1 MSIFKGMRDEGGR
14 VRSETDDFTHPS
26 SFIANVSKV
35 GEPEGIESRAEP
47 AKKRPFITVLK
58 ISAAILTTMV
68 AVAGIGGY
76 LYWQSLKGT
85 PQYSLALLIEAAR
98 NGDQEAINGLM
109 DSDAAVDDF
118 VPQVTSKAIELYGRG
133 LPPQTLT
140 RIERLAAPLMPAV
153 KDRAREEL
161 PRLIREKTA
170 KFENVPF
177 AGMVLGAERYLEIET
192 NGNES
197 NVKSRLP
204 EHSFEVRMTKVGDR
218 WKIVGVRDEKL
229 ATAIAQKI
237 GQEIIAIAN
246 GGRNGG
252 VTQSAT
258 FKDFQD
264 VFRQAQE
271 IFR

>member
-1 MSIFKGMRDEGGR
+1 MIEGMRDEGGR
-14 VRSETDDFTHPS
+14 MKYVSDDLTHPTTHRAKYKPES
-26 SFIANVSKV
+26 LESFVQ
-35 GEPEGIESRAEP
+35 PE
-47 AKKRPFITVLK
+47 KKGPFARVLK
-58 ISAAILTTMV
+58 ISAAVLAVIV

-76 LYWQSLKGT
+76 LYWQSLKST
-85 PQYSLALLIEAAR
+85 PQYSLALLIDAAR
-98 NGDQEAINGLM
+98 NDDQAAINELI

-133 LPPQTLT
+133 LPPQILA

-170 KFENVPF
+170 KFENVPVAAIVF
-177 AGMVLGAERYLEIET
+177 GADKYLYIQT
-192 NGNES
+192 TGNES
-197 NVKSRLP
+197 TVKSKLP
-204 EHSFEVRMTKVGDR
+204 EHSFEVRMTKSGDR

-246 GGRNGG
+246 NGG
-252 VTQSAT
+252 NGARSAS

-264 VFRQAQE
+264 IFKKAQD

>member
-1 MSIFKGMRDEGGR
+1 MIEGMRDDGRWMRDEGR
-14 VRSETDDFTHPS
+14 RMKDEPNHPLHFSSFSPHPS
-26 SFIANVSKV
+26 KS
-35 GEPEGIESRAEP
+35 
-47 AKKRPFITVLK
+47 PFVRVLK
-58 ISAAILTTMV
+58 ISAAVLAVIV

-76 LYWQSLKGT
+76 FYWQSLKST
-85 PQYSLALLIEAAR
+85 PQYSLALLIDAAR
-98 NGDQEAINGLM
+98 NDDQAAINGLI

-133 LPPQTLT
+133 LPPQILV

-161 PRLIREKTA
+161 RRLIREKTA

-177 AGMVLGAERYLEIET
+177 AAMVLGAERYLEIDA
-192 NGNES
+192 NGKDAT
-197 NVKSRLP
+197 VKSKLP
-204 EHSFEVRMTKVGDR
+204 EHSFEVRMTKSGDR

-246 GGRNGG
+246 NGG
-252 VTQSAT
+252 NGARSAS

-264 VFRQAQE
+264 IFKKAQD

>member
-1 MSIFKGMRDEGGR
+1 MKDEGGR
-14 VRSETDDFTHPS
+14 MRSETGDFAHPS
-26 SFIANVSKV
+26 SFMADTSRF
-35 GEPEGIESRAEP
+35 GEPDGLESLLEP
-47 AKKRPFITVLK
+47 TKRSPFLRVLK
-58 ISAAILTTMV
+58 ISAVILAVIV

-76 LYWQSLKGT
+76 FYWQNLKST
-85 PQYSLALLIEAAR
+85 PQYSLALLVDAAR
-98 NGDQEAINGLM
+98 KDDQAAINGLI

-118 VPQVTSKAIELYGRG
+118 VPQVTLKAIELYGRG
-133 LPPQTLT
+133 LPPQTLA

-170 KFENVPF
+170 KFGSVPF
-177 AGMVLGAERYLEIET
+177 AAMVFGADRYLDIQT
-192 NGNES
+192 IGNES
-197 NVKSRLP
+197 TVKSKLP
-204 EHSFEVRMTKVGDR
+204 EHGFEVRMTKSGNG
-218 WKIVGVRDEKL
+218 WKIVGIRDEKL

-246 GGRNGG
+246 NGG
-252 VTQSAT
+252 NGTRSAS

-264 VFRQAQE
+264 LFKKAQD

>member
-1 MSIFKGMRDEGGR
+1 M
-14 VRSETDDFTHPS
+14 RSESGDFTHP
-26 SFIANVSKV
+26 ATHRAKY
-35 GEPEGIESRAEP
+35 EPESLESFVQP
-47 AKKRPFITVLK
+47 AKSPFVRVLK
-58 ISAAILTTMV
+58 ISAALM
-68 AVAGIGGY
+68 AVIAAIAVIGGY
-76 LYWQSLKGT
+76 FYWQSLKST
-85 PQYSLALLIEAAR
+85 PQYSLALLIDAAR
-98 NGDQEAINGLM
+98 NDDQAAINGLI

-133 LPPQTLT
+133 LPPQTLA

-161 PRLIREKTA
+161 PRLIREKTT

-177 AGMVLGAERYLEIET
+177 AAMVFGADKYLEIET

-197 NVKSRLP
+197 KVTSKLP
-204 EHSFEVRMTKVGDR
+204 EHGFAVRMAKTGDR
-218 WKIVGVRDEKL
+218 WKIVSVRDEKL

-237 GQEIIAIAN
+237 GQEMIAIASN
-246 GGRNGG
+246 GGNGAR
-252 VTQSAT
+252 SAS

-264 VFRQAQE
+264 IFKKAQD

>member
-1 MSIFKGMRDEGGR
+1 MIERMRDEGGGMKY
-14 VRSETDDFTHPS
+14 VSGDATHPTTNR
-26 SFIANVSKV
+26 AKY
-35 GEPEGIESRAEP
+35 EPESLESFVKP
-47 AKKRPFITVLK
+47 ANKSPFVSVLR
-58 ISAAILTTMV
+58 ISAAVLAVIV
-68 AVAGIGGY
+68 AIAGIGGY
-76 LYWQSLKGT
+76 FYWQSMKSA
-85 PQYSLALLIEAAR
+85 PQYSLALLIDAAR
-98 NGDQEAINGLM
+98 NDDQTAINGLI

-133 LPPQTLT
+133 LPPQILA

-161 PRLIREKTA
+161 PRLIREKTT

-177 AGMVLGAERYLEIET
+177 AAMVLGADKYLEIET

-197 NVKSRLP
+197 KVKSKLP
-204 EHSFEVRMTKVGDR
+204 EHGFEVRMTKSGDR

-246 GGRNGG
+246 DGGNGAR
-252 VTQSAT
+252 SAS

-264 VFRQAQE
+264 IFKKAQD

>member
-1 MSIFKGMRDEGGR
+1 MKYVSGD
-14 VRSETDDFTHPS
+14 VNHPATQRAKYEPESLESFVKPAEKS
-26 SFIANVSKV
+26 SFI
-35 GEPEGIESRAEP
+35 R
-47 AKKRPFITVLK
+47 VLK
-58 ISAAILTTMV
+58 ISAVILAVVV

-76 LYWQSLKGT
+76 FYWQSLKGS
-85 PQYSLALLIEAAR
+85 PQYSLALLVDAAR
-98 NGDQEAINGLM
+98 RDDQAAINGLI

-118 VPQVTSKAIELYGRG
+118 VPQVASKAIELYGRG
-133 LPPQTLT
+133 LPPQILTL
-140 RIERLAAPLMPAV
+140 IQRLAAPLMPAV

-177 AGMVLGAERYLEIET
+177 AAMVLGAERYLDI
-192 NGNES
+192 ES
-197 NVKSRLP
+197 NGTDATVKSKLP
-204 EHSFEVRMTKVGDR
+204 EHSFEVRMKKSGDK

-237 GQEIIAIAN
+237 GQEIIAIATN
-246 GGRNGG
+246 GGNGAPR
-252 VTQSAT
+252 SAS

-264 VFRQAQE
+264 IFKKAQD

>member
-1 MSIFKGMRDEGGR
+1 MKYVAGD
-14 VRSETDDFTHPS
+14 VNHPAAHRAKYELES
-26 SFIANVSKV
+26 LESFV
-35 GEPEGIESRAEP
+35 EP
-47 AKKRPFITVLK
+47 AKKGPFVRVLK
-58 ISAAILTTMV
+58 IAAGVMAVLV
-68 AVAGIGGY
+68 AIAGAGGY
-76 LYWQSLKGT
+76 LYWLSLKST
-85 PQYSLALLIEAAR
+85 PQYSLALLVDAAR
-98 NGDQEAINGLM
+98 RDDQAAIAELV

-118 VPQVTSKAIELYGRG
+118 VPQVTAKAIELYGRG
-133 LPPQTLT
+133 LPPETLT

-177 AGMVLGAERYLEIET
+177 AAMVLGAERYLEV
-192 NGNES
+192 ES
-197 NVKSRLP
+197 NGSDATVKSKLP
-204 EHSFEVRMTKVGDR
+204 EHSFEVRMTKSGDK

-237 GQEIIAIAN
+237 GQEIIAIATN
-246 GGRNGG
+246 GANGAPR
-252 VTQSAT
+252 SAS

-264 VFRQAQE
+264 IFKKAQD